1 MIIKLM
7 EVFIIGFKEDLQKLP
22 IQISERIPYITNEE
36 MTKQS
41 LIIPFIQVLGF
52 DVFNPLEVRPEYF
65 ADFGKRKG
73 EKVDYALFKD
83 DQPIAFIEAKS
94 INENLL
100 NHDTQLSRYF
110 NAVPEV
116 KLGILTNGIE
126 YKFFTD
132 LTADN
137 IMDDKPFLIVDLSN
151 LKDSDIDNLLRFK
164 KDNFDTESLMKYAE
178 EIVYT
183 SELDKSIRELL
194 KNPSDEFIRF
204 LIRDFSNSRIT
215 TNVIERFR
223 PLVKKAISN
232 AVLDIV
238 SNGLY
243 QQDNNTPIEEN
254 PSIETESD
262 NAIAEDAPANN
273 ESIKRKSIV
282 TTQEE
287 LEAFELIKSILIK
300 NNKSVENLN
309 YKDTTYYFSLYVGS
323 ITKWFIRLNLDS
335 NNKNIMT
342 KLSMMKLIY

>member
-1 MIIKLM
+1 
-7 EVFIIGFKEDLQKLP
+7 
-22 IQISERIPYITNEE
+22 
-36 MTKQS
+36 
-41 LIIPFIQVLGF
+41 
-52 DVFNPLEVRPEYF
+52 
-65 ADFGKRKG
+65 
-73 EKVDYALFKD
+73 
-83 DQPIAFIEAKS
+83 
-94 INENLL
+94 
-100 NHDTQLSRYF
+100 
-110 NAVPEV
+110 
-116 KLGILTNGIE
+116 
-126 YKFFTD
+126 
-132 LTADN
+132 
-137 IMDDKPFLIVDLSN
+137 MDDKPFLIVDLSD

-238 SNGLY
+238 SKGLY

-254 PSIETESD
+254 PSTETESD
-262 NAIAEDAPANN
+262 NAIAEDAPTNN
-273 ESIKRKSIV
+273 ESIKRKYIV

-309 YKDTTYYFSLYVGS
+309 YKDTTYYFSLYIGS

-342 KLSMMKLIY
+342 KLSIDEANTLASGFVVDAAPKGIAESRIYINSINDLNNLESLIIKCYEQVQN